1 MSAIVS
7 DVTLHIDETLNDREL
22 VNLEQTIRS
31 DYGVI
36 SVGHSANDRHIVVVL
51 YDPETIRGKD
61 ILNRVTSQGFHGE
74 LIGFL

>member
-1 MSAIVS
+1 MSATVS
-7 DVTLHIDETLNDREL
+7 DVTLHIDESLNDREL

-31 DYGVI
+31 DNGVI
-36 SVGHSANDRHIVVVL
+36 SVGHSASDRHMMVVL
-51 YDPETIRGKD
+51 YDPEAIRGRD